1 MKKSMLFT
9 SPPHRRQGGVVRT
22 VRDPLDHRRRAE
34 LKEKTLLERKEYNS
48 KIIEIGAEIVS

>member
-1 MKKSMLFT
+1 MLFT